1 MKRKAKDTMGEMEID
16 GSVYWGA
23 QTERSRRNFK
33 IGGETMPIPLIYA
46 FAHLKYVAA
55 DTNQSLGKL
64 KPEWSDAIKSAATE
78 IIDGKLDTHFP
89 LVVWQTGS
97 GTQTN
102 MNLNEV
108 IAFRANM
115 LLESPNAIHPN
126 DHVNMSQSSNDS
138 FPTAMHIATAV
149 SVQQHL
155 LPSLQHMHQALDSKS
170 KEFSDMIKVG
180 RTHLQDATPVT
191 LGQEF
196 SAYAMQVK
204 LGIERVEA
212 TMPRIYHL
220 AQGGTAVGTG
230 MLVIVICLPFIL
242 LASFLLFLQ
251 VLIVPLDL
259 KKCLQKNY
267 QNVLTFHLSQLI
279 TYLRLYPPTMQLLSF
294 LDN

>member
-138 FPTAMHIATAV
+138 FPTAMHITTAV
-149 SVQQHL
+149 SVQQQL
-155 LPSLQHMHQALDSKS
+155 LPSLQHMLQALDSKS
-170 KEFSDMIKVG
+170 KEFTDMIKVG

-230 MLVIVICLPFIL
+230 SLVNVNL
-242 LASFLLFLQ
+242 SSVLF
-251 VLIVPLDL
+251 
-259 KKCLQKNY
+259 
-267 QNVLTFHLSQLI
+267 FF
-279 TYLRLYPPTMQLLSF
+279 RLFFFFFRY
-294 LDN
+294 